1 LEYLCEEEMMPV
13 ENKQLEKRL
22 TYIALSSTFVVL
34 LAIFN
39 LLRPRRKQGDASIK
53 PFDYILLGLSVFRM
67 GRMVSYD
74 TVMEPY
80 RAPFTQVVPDDS
92 GAGDT
97 VEPRGEGWR
106 RAIGEL
112 ISCPICSGTWI
123 AAVLVYGMQ
132 VAPGPTRALMA
143 IMSVIGIGEVL
154 NAATEALSW
163 NAQLARERVGTYC
176 DPTKS
181 PDR

>member
-1 LEYLCEEEMMPV
+1 MSD
-13 ENKQLEKRL
+13 EKKLREQRL
-22 TYIALSSTFVVL
+22 TYMALSGTFMVL
-34 LAIFN
+34 LALFN
-39 LLRPRRKQGDASIK
+39 LLRPRRKHDNASIK

-80 RAPFTQVVPDDS
+80 RAPFTQTVPDDS

-97 VEPRGEGWR
+97 VEPKGEGWR

-132 VAPGPTRALMA
+132 VLPGPTRALMA
-143 IMSVIGIGEVL
+143 IMSVIGIGEIL
-154 NAATEALSW
+154 NAGTEALSW
-163 NAQLARERVGTYC
+163 NAQLAREQVGTYY
-176 DPTKS
+176 DPSKTS
-181 PDR
+181 NEQA

>member
-1 LEYLCEEEMMPV
+1 MVDDKKLRE
-13 ENKQLEKRL
+13 QRL
-22 TYIALSSTFVVL
+22 TYMALSGTFITL
-34 LAIFN
+34 LALFN
-39 LLRPRRKQGDASIK
+39 LLRPRRNNGDASIK

-80 RAPFTQVVPDDS
+80 RAPFTDTVPDES
-92 GAGDT
+92 GAGHT
-97 VEPRGEGWR
+97 VEPKGEGWR
-106 RAIGEL
+106 RAMGEL
-112 ISCPICSGTWI
+112 IACPICSGTWI

-132 VAPGPTRALMA
+132 VFPGPTRALMA

-163 NAQLARERVGTYC
+163 NAQLARERVGTYY
-176 DPTKS
+176 DPEKFS
-181 PDR
+181 DEPL

>member
-1 LEYLCEEEMMPV
+1 MSDDKKLRE
-13 ENKQLEKRL
+13 QRL
-22 TYIALSSTFVVL
+22 TYMALSGFFVIL
-34 LAIFN
+34 LTTFN
-39 LLRPRRKQGDASIK
+39 LLRPRQKRDDAAIK

-74 TVMEPY
+74 AVMEPY
-80 RAPFTQVVPDDS
+80 RAPFTETVPDGT
-92 GAGDT
+92 GAGST
-97 VEPRGEGWR
+97 VEPKGEGWR
-106 RAIGEL
+106 RAVGEL

-132 VAPGPTRALMA
+132 VLPGSTRALMA

-176 DPTKS
+176 DPDKS
-181 PDR
+181 SNEQL

>member
-1 LEYLCEEEMMPV
+1 MSTEKKALE
-13 ENKQLEKRL
+13 QRL
-22 TYIALSSTFVVL
+22 TYMALTGIFMSL

-39 LLRPRRKQGDASIK
+39 LRSRKSSETDIK
-53 PFDYILLGLSVFRM
+53 PFDYFLLGLSVFRM

-80 RAPFTQVVPDDS
+80 RAPFTQTVPDSS

-97 VEPRGEGWR
+97 VEPKGTGWR

-112 ISCPICSGTWI
+112 IACPICSGTWI

-132 VAPGPTRALMA
+132 VVPGPTRILMA
-143 IMSVIGIGEVL
+143 IMSVIGLGEIL

-163 NAQLARERVGTYC
+163 NAQLAREQVGVFYEKPSAQE
-176 DPTKS
+176 DEQ
-181 PDR
+181 

>member
-1 LEYLCEEEMMPV
+1 MPDDKKLLE
-13 ENKQLEKRL
+13 QRL
-22 TYIALSSTFVVL
+22 TYMALSGTFMVL
-34 LAIFN
+34 LVTFN
-39 LLRPRRKQGDASIK
+39 LLRPRRKGADASIK

-80 RAPFTQVVPDDS
+80 RAPFTQTVPDDS
-92 GAGDT
+92 GAGST
-97 VEPRGEGWR
+97 VEPKGDGWR

-132 VAPGPTRALMA
+132 VLPGPTRALMA

-154 NAATEALSW
+154 NAATEALNW
-163 NAQLARERVGTYC
+163 NAELARERVGTYYNLSET
-176 DPTKS
+176 PNEQT
-181 PDR
+181 

>member
-1 LEYLCEEEMMPV
+1 MP
-13 ENKQLEKRL
+13 EDKKLREQHI
-22 TYIALSSTFVVL
+22 TYVALSGSFMVL

-39 LLRPRRKQGDASIK
+39 LLRPRRKYGDASIK

-80 RAPFTQVVPDDS
+80 RAPFTQTIPDDS
-92 GAGDT
+92 GAGAT
-97 VEPRGEGWR
+97 VEAKGEGWR

-132 VAPGPTRALMA
+132 VLPGPTRALMA

-163 NAQLARERVGTYC
+163 NAQLSRERVGTYC
-176 DPTKS
+176 DPAKVS
-181 PDR
+181 NEQANQ

>member
-1 LEYLCEEEMMPV
+1 MSDDKKLRE
-13 ENKQLEKRL
+13 QRL
-22 TYIALSSTFVVL
+22 TYMVLSGAFMVL
-34 LAIFN
+34 LAAFN
-39 LLRPRRKQGDASIK
+39 LLRPRRGHDDASIE

-80 RAPFTQVVPDDS
+80 RAPFTETIPDDS
-92 GAGDT
+92 GAGAT
-97 VEPRGEGWR
+97 VEPTGEGWR
-106 RAIGEL
+106 RAVGEL
-112 ISCPICSGTWI
+112 IACPICTGTWI

-132 VAPGPTRALMA
+132 VLPGPTRALMA

-176 DPTKS
+176 HPS
-181 PDR
+181 EISNEQL